1 MQRHALTRS
10 RLAGYLL
17 AATAALLVAV
27 VAGLAWCS
35 TTRNIWDL
43 FGDSS
48 ILLYARLPRV
58 IFAAVVGAALAISG
72 AVFQAVLR
80 NPLADPFI
88 LGVSGGAALGGSLM
102 LATLGAGLS
111 LAVPAA
117 SFAGALASLALILTV
132 SRWLPG
138 GRLSTYVLLLTGVV
152 FNAFAS
158 AVIMFLKAILSAQ
171 KAQELLF
178 YLMGTL
184 SVEGTPMRET
194 LALSGTILLCCV
206 VLVAFAR
213 ELNLLSLGEDEARA
227 LGVNVEKTRRWVV
240 IVASLGVA
248 VSVAYTGLIGFVGL
262 VVPHG
267 VRLIVGP
274 DHRLLLP
281 MCALVGGSFLVTCDL
296 IARLSFSVLGT
307 SLPVGVLTACIGA
320 PLFIY
325 FLRRNLLRQ
334 EGE

>member
-1 MQRHALTRS
+1 MPRHALTRT
-10 RLAGYLL
+10 RLTVYLIGGTISLLL
-17 AATAALLVAV
+17 AIL
-27 VAGLAWCS
+27 AGLAWGS
-35 TTRNIWDL
+35 TTRNIFDL
-43 FGDSS
+43 FGDSQV
-48 ILLYARLPRV
+48 LLYARMPRV
-58 IFAAVVGAALAISG
+58 IFATVVGAALAISG

-102 LATLGAGLS
+102 LATFGTGIA
-111 LAVPAA
+111 LAVPTA
-117 SFAGALASLALILTV
+117 SFAGALGSLALILTV

-184 SVEGTPMRET
+184 SVEGTPMSET
-194 LALSGTILLCCV
+194 LVLSGVVVGCCL
-206 VLVAFAR
+206 VLIGFSR
-213 ELNLLSLGEDEARA
+213 ELNLLSLGEDEARG
-227 LGVNVEKTRRWVV
+227 LGVNVAATRRWVV
-240 IVASLGVA
+240 IVASLAVA

-281 MCALVGGSFLVTCDL
+281 MSALIGGAFLVTCDL
-296 IARLSFSVLGT
+296 LARLSFTTLGT
-307 SLPVGVLTACIGA
+307 SLPVGVVTACIGA

-334 EGE
+334 GAE

>member
-1 MQRHALTRS
+1 MQRQALTRA
-10 RLAGYLL
+10 RLTGFLLGATALL
-17 AATAALLVAV
+17 ALAV
-27 VAGLAWCS
+27 FGGLAWGS
-35 TTRNIWDL
+35 TTRNVFDL
-43 FGDSS
+43 FGDHQV
-48 ILLYARLPRV
+48 LVYARLPRV
-58 IFAAVVGAALAISG
+58 IFAAVVGASLAISG

-102 LATLGAGLS
+102 LATFGAGVA
-111 LAVPAA
+111 LAVPTA

-158 AVIMFLKAILSAQ
+158 AAIMFLKAILSAQ

-184 SVEGTPMRET
+184 SVEGTPMAET
-194 LALSGTILLCCV
+194 LVLSGVVMVCCV
-206 VLVAFAR
+206 TLISFSR
-213 ELNLLSLGEDEARA
+213 ELNLLSLGEDEARG
-227 LGVNVEKTRRWVV
+227 LGVNVESTRRWVV
-240 IVASLGVA
+240 IVASLAVA

-281 MCALVGGSFLVTCDL
+281 TCALIGGAFLVTCDL
-296 IARLSFSVLGT
+296 IARLSFTTLAT
-307 SLPVGVLTACIGA
+307 SLPVGVVTACIGA

-334 EGE
+334 GAH